1 MFSLQ
6 LAKIV
11 SDEPS
16 REITI
21 WINET
26 IFICILTIS
35 SKDVEHEFRDY
46 RYKIRL
52 PPPLKKLLER

>member
-46 RYKIRL
+46 RYKKRL
-52 PPPLKKLLER
+52 PPP